1 MPVTVRNYM
10 FPIIFSYKGWVVKLN
25 DASSFFQSSDVKVKV
40 NISVDRQP
48 YNAMLLNFLQQQSL
62 SYRRYS
68 YGFRRES
75 NHSPQAL
82 EQYEQISQ
90 AINDFLDTKKT
101 IEYIE
106 KANGG
111 IIDRF
116 LGQNLSGIEKV
127 QQKVKSYID
136 SNLGPAD
143 FRDELVAFL
152 QQRGL

>member
-10 FPIIFSYKGWVVKLN
+10 FPIIFSYKGWIVTLN

-40 NISVDRQP
+40 TISVDRQP
-48 YNAMLLNFLQQQSL
+48 YHTMLLNAIQQQPWQ
-62 SYRRYS
+62 YRRAL
-68 YGFRRES
+68 
-75 NHSPQAL
+75 NNSPQAV
-82 EQYEQISQ
+82 EQYKLISQ
-90 AINDFLDTKKT
+90 AISDFLDTKKT

-111 IIDRF
+111 ILDRF

-136 SNLGPAD
+136 SNLGAAD
-143 FRDELVAFL
+143 FRNELVAFL
-152 QQRGL
+152 KQRGL

>member
-10 FPIIFSYKGWVVKLN
+10 FPIIFTYKGWVVTLN

-48 YNAMLLNFLQQQSL
+48 YNTMLLNALQQQSL
-62 SYRRYS
+62 CYQRYS

-75 NHSPQAL
+75 NNSPQAL
-82 EQYEQISQ
+82 EQYKQISQ
-90 AINDFLDTKKT
+90 AINDFLDTIKT

-111 IIDRF
+111 ILERF

-143 FRDELVAFL
+143 FRDKLVAFL

>member
-10 FPIIFSYKGWVVKLN
+10 FPIIFTYKGWVVTLN

-40 NISVDRQP
+40 SISVDRQL
-48 YNAMLLNFLQQQSL
+48 YNTMLLNAIQQQL
-62 SYRRYS
+62 KYQQYS
-68 YGFRRES
+68 YGFRKEPNNS
-75 NHSPQAL
+75 SQIL
-82 EQYEQISQ
+82 EQYKQISQ
-90 AINDFLDTKKT
+90 AVKDFLDTKKT
-101 IEYIE
+101 IEYVE

-111 IIDRF
+111 MLDRF

-136 SNLGPAD
+136 SNLGTAD
-143 FRDELVAFL
+143 FRDELIAFL

>member
-10 FPIIFSYKGWVVKLN
+10 FPIIFTYKGWVVTLN

-40 NISVDRQP
+40 SISVDRQP
-48 YNAMLLNFLQQQSL
+48 YNTMLLNAIQQQSL
-62 SYRRYS
+62 KYQQYS
-68 YGFRRES
+68 YGFRKEPNNS
-75 NHSPQAL
+75 SQIL
-82 EQYEQISQ
+82 EQYKQISQ
-90 AINDFLDTKKT
+90 AVKDFLDTKKT
-101 IEYIE
+101 IEYVE

-111 IIDRF
+111 MLDRF

-127 QQKVKSYID
+127 QQKVKTYID

>member
-10 FPIIFSYKGWVVKLN
+10 FPIVFTYKGWKVTLN

-40 NISVDRQP
+40 NISVDREP
-48 YNAMLLNFLQQQSL
+48 YNNMLFNAIQQQSIG
-62 SYRRYS
+62 YQRYS
-68 YGFRRES
+68 VGYS
-75 NHSPQAL
+75 QSINNSSQVY
-82 EQYEQISQ
+82 EQYKQLSQ
-90 AINDFLDTKKT
+90 AINEFLDTRKT
-101 IEYIE
+101 VEYIE

-111 IIDRF
+111 MLDRF

-136 SNLGPAD
+136 SNLGSAD
-143 FRDELVAFL
+143 FRNELVAFL

>member
-10 FPIIFSYKGWVVKLN
+10 FPIIFSYKGWVVTLN

-40 NISVDRQP
+40 TISVDRQP
-48 YNAMLLNFLQQQSL
+48 YHTMLLNAIQQPWQYKRAL
-62 SYRRYS
+62 
-68 YGFRRES
+68 
-75 NHSPQAL
+75 NNSPQVV
-82 EQYEQISQ
+82 EQYKQISQ
-90 AINDFLDTKKT
+90 AISDFLDTKKT

-111 IIDRF
+111 ILDRF

-136 SNLGPAD
+136 SNLGSAD
-143 FRDELVAFL
+143 FRNELVAFL
-152 QQRGL
+152 KQRGL

>member
-1 MPVTVRNYM
+1 M
-10 FPIIFSYKGWVVKLN
+10 FPIIFSYKGWVVTLD
-25 DASSFFQSSDVKVKV
+25 DASSFFQTSDVKVKV
-40 NISVDRQP
+40 KIAVDRQP
-48 YNAMLLNFLQQQSL
+48 YNTMLLNALQQQS
-62 SYRRYS
+62 YS
-68 YGFRRES
+68 YGFCRES
-75 NHSPQAL
+75 KSPQA
-82 EQYEQISQ
+82 YEQFKQITQ
-90 AINDFLDTKKT
+90 AIDDFLDTKKT

-111 IIDRF
+111 ILDRF

-127 QQKVKSYID
+127 QQKVKAYID